1 MDDFDATIPPK
12 RVREPDAPDLDATLP
27 PKRMLETER
36 AIPQDFDPD
45 RTIPN
50 RRMRRE
56 MGEFSVG
63 DVIAYRYQVISVL
76 GRGAMGVVYRCFDK
90 VASIEVALKGLPP
103 ELAGND
109 WEMKEIRRNFQLVH
123 NLHHP
128 NIASYN
134 TIELDQTSG
143 GYFLVMEF
151 VDGVE
156 LRTYM
161 ENNRPDHA
169 TIINIIMPIAAALD
183 YAHAQQ
189 ILHRDIKPGNI
200 MIDRNGVVKI
210 LDFGLAAQIHS
221 SMSRVSMVQDSS
233 GTAPYMSPEQWRGR
247 RQNASCDQYALGVV
261 AYEMFAGFLPFESTD
276 PLVLKRAV
284 LDETPEP
291 LTNVTPSI
299 QYAVNKAL
307 GKTPEERFPNCTA
320 FAQALTA
327 PVETPAAI
335 VSPPP
340 MPVKSKSPVGKIIIA
355 IIATLLLLGGG
366 IGTWLALQRSE
377 NIEKMSE

>member
-1 MDDFDATIPPK
+1 MGFFCLMEDF
-12 RVREPDAPDLDATLP
+12 DATLP
-27 PKRMLETER
+27 PKRAREPESPDFEATVPPKR
-36 AIPQDFDPD
+36 AREPENNNGNYTPGDFDPE

-56 MGEFSVG
+56 MGDFSAG
-63 DVIAYRYQVISVL
+63 DVIADRYQVVSIL
-76 GRGAMGVVYRCFDK
+76 GRGAMGVVYRCFDRLS
-90 VASIEVALKGLPP
+90 SIEVALKGLPP

-109 WEMKEIRRNFQLVH
+109 WEFKEIKKNFHLVH
-123 NLHHP
+123 KLHHP
-128 NIASYN
+128 NIANYN
-134 TIELDQTSG
+134 NLEFDLNSG
-143 GYFLVMEF
+143 GYFLMMEF

-169 TIINIIMPIAAALD
+169 TIIKIISQIAAALD

-247 RQNASCDQYALGVV
+247 RQNAS
-261 AYEMFAGFLPFESTD
+261 
-276 PLVLKRAV
+276 
-284 LDETPEP
+284 
-291 LTNVTPSI
+291 
-299 QYAVNKAL
+299 
-307 GKTPEERFPNCTA
+307 
-320 FAQALTA
+320 
-327 PVETPAAI
+327 
-335 VSPPP
+335 
-340 MPVKSKSPVGKIIIA
+340 
-355 IIATLLLLGGG
+355 
-366 IGTWLALQRSE
+366 
-377 NIEKMSE
+377 